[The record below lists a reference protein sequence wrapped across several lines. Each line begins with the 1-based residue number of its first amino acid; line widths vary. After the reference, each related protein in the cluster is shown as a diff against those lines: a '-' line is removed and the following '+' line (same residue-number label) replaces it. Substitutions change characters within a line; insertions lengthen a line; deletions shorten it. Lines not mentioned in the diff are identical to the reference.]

1 MHAESLL
8 GMIGELFATHRS
20 LPWFCHRG
28 VQSEGRLGGYD
39 WKLVVSVEVDQVS
52 HTVKAPVPGPYN
64 TLGINK

>member
-39 WKLVVSVEVDQVS
+39 WKLVVSVEVD
-52 HTVKAPVPGPYN
+52 
-64 TLGINK
+64 